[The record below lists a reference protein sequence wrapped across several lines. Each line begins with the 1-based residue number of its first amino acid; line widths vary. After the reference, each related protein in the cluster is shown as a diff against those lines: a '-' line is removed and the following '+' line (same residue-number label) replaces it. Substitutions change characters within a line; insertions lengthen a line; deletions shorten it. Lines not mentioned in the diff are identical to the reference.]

1 MYSVIH
7 HNRSQPTCKPPGGLF
22 QPQYMVPAKE
32 KIVLFCP
39 LYVGPFLVPDPR
51 CLMPDCALVG
61 YDTSQG
67 IADITVLGKRLYY
80 ACLRTTL
87 SRYIDAQALLL
98 QKTLTLAV
106 T

>member
-1 MYSVIH
+1 
-7 HNRSQPTCKPPGGLF
+7 
-22 QPQYMVPAKE
+22 MVPAKE

-39 LYVGPFLVPDPR
+39 LYIGHFLVPDPR

-67 IADITVLGKRLYY
+67 IADITVLGKRHYHAL
-80 ACLRTTL
+80 LRIAL
-87 SRYIDAQALLL
+87 SRYINAQALLL
-98 QKTLTLAV
+98 RKTLTLAA